1 MNFNYQ
7 TIGTQNGIS
16 IEKLSLTIGNKCLL
30 QDTDLV
36 ISQGYNYG
44 LISPNGHGKTTLLNF
59 ISEKIKLDGGNIH
72 MVKQENESSEKSVID
87 ELLLSH
93 TDYQTYISEE
103 ARLVNIITNSD
114 NEKEIIETNEA
125 LNKLNEWASSNNLKI
140 VKSMAFKILSGIG
153 FDHNSLDGNM
163 QLKKV
168 NEYSGGWRMRITIAK
183 ALLNEPNILILDEPT
198 NHLDLN
204 AVIWLGNY
212 LQTWNKQK
220 NTRKKTLIIVS
231 HNKYFLDDVVDKIL
245 RIHDKQIMSYTGNHD
260 KMLRMIVQEQ
270 KQIDKKW
277 EKDKKHIKSKKE
289 KKKLRPDDIYK
300 VNFNFCDDIFLKG
313 AISLDNVSFAYHK
326 DKIIFSN
333 IDFCIRCGEKIA
345 VIGKNGS
352 GKSTLLNMLNNKLE
366 IENGNRSINN
376 VRIGHYSQHFDNVLP
391 MDKTPVEFL
400 HTIFT
405 NWSLTEIRKH
415 LSKYNLD
422 SKAHNVLIK
431 DCSGGQKSR
440 IVFSTLS
447 EADILILD
455 EPTNHLDLES
465 IDALCYA
472 LNKFEGG
479 IVLVSHD
486 ARLITE
492 LECQLYI
499 CRDNKLIKYDGDFED
514 YKTEIIEEIETKI
527 NASE

>member
-7 TIGTQNGIS
+7 SISTQNGIS
-16 IEKLSLTIGNKCLL
+16 IDKLSLTIGNKCLL
-30 QDTDLV
+30 DNTELV

-72 MVKQENESSEKSVID
+72 MVKQENESSEKSVIE
-87 ELLLSH
+87 ELLSSH
-93 TDYQTYISEE
+93 IDYQTHISEE
-103 ARLVNIITNSD
+103 ARLTKKIINCENETEIIKI
-114 NEKEIIETNEA
+114 NEK
-125 LNKLNEWASSNNLKI
+125 LNKLNEWALSNNLKT
-140 VKSMAFKILSGIG
+140 VKPRAFKILYGIG
-153 FDHNSLDGNM
+153 FDHNSPDGNM

-212 LQTWNKQK
+212 LQAWNKQK

-245 RIHDKQIMSYTGNHD
+245 RIHDKTIMSYTGNHE
-260 KMLRMIVQEQ
+260 KMLKMIVQER
-270 KQIDKKW
+270 KQINKKW

-289 KKKLRPDDIYK
+289 KKKKRPDDIYK
-300 VNFNFCDDIFLKG
+300 VDFNFCEDIYMKG
-313 AISLDNVSFAYHK
+313 SITLNNVSFTYNK
-326 DKIIFSN
+326 DKIIFSA

-345 VIGKNGS
+345 VIGRNGS
-352 GKSTLLNMLNNKLE
+352 GKSTLLNILNNELN
-366 IENGNRSINN
+366 IEQGHRTINN
-376 VRIGHYSQHFDNVLP
+376 VKIGKYSQHFDNVLP

-400 HTIFT
+400 HSIFT
-405 NWSLTEIRKH
+405 DWSITDIRKH

-440 IVFSTLS
+440 IAFSTLS

-472 LNKFEGG
+472 LDKFEGG
-479 IVLVSHD
+479 VVLVSHD

-499 CRDNKLIKYDGDFED
+499 CRDNKLIKYSGDFED
-514 YKTEIIEEIETKI
+514 YKTEILDEIE
-527 NASE
+527 N